1 MKPLTLSALLAAL
14 VPLAAGCGTVQESK
28 VKASS
33 TANVSQDDDEDE
45 DADESE
51 EQVSLDAVPAAV
63 LAAARAAV
71 PGITLSSA
79 EREVERGQTHYC
91 VHGTA
96 AGEFVEVE
104 VSPSGD
110 VLEIERGDDEEDD

>member
-1 MKPLTLSALLAAL
+1 MKSIALTSLLT
-14 VPLAAGCGTVQESK
+14 VLAAGCGTVQESS
-28 VKASS
+28 VRASS
-33 TANVSQDDDEDE
+33 ATQVSQYDGDE

-51 EQVSLDAVPAAV
+51 EEIALDAVPAAV
-63 LAAARAAV
+63 LTAARAAV

-79 EREVERGQTHYC
+79 EREVEHGATHYC

-96 AGEFVEVE
+96 AGERVEVE
-104 VSPSGD
+104 VSPAGD